1 MNYKSK
7 TPKYK
12 NHVVTV
18 DGIKFDSMKEAN
30 RYRELKL
37 LEKAGKIT
45 GLQRQVKY
53 ILIPSQFGRVPDAS
67 RPGGTKRVCL
77 EREVS
82 YYADFVYKDAYGNLV
97 VEDVKGYRDPAS
109 AAYAKF
115 VIKRKLMLE
124 RYGIRINEI

>member
-12 NHVVTV
+12 NHIITV
-18 DGIKFDSMKEAN
+18 DGIKFDSVKESN
-30 RYRELKL
+30 RYRELKH
-37 LEKAGKIT
+37 LENSGEIT
-45 GLQRQVKY
+45 GLQLQVKY
-53 ILIPSQFGRVPDAS
+53 LLIPSQFGRVPDER

-77 EREVS
+77 EREVA
-82 YYADFVYKDAYGNLV
+82 YFADFVYRDKAGNLV

-124 RYGIRINEI
+124 RYGIRVIEI

>member
-1 MNYKSK
+1 MIR
-7 TPKYK
+7 PKYK
-12 NHVVTV
+12 NKTVTI
-18 DGIKFDSMKEAN
+18 DGITFDSIKEGN

-45 GLQRQVKY
+45 GLQLQVKY
-53 ILIPSQFGRVPDAS
+53 LLIPSQFGRVPDEHH
-67 RPGGTKRVCL
+67 PGMTKRVCL

-82 YYADFVYKDAYGNLV
+82 YYADFVYKDADGILI

-124 RYGIRINEI
+124 RYGIRVSEV

>member
-12 NHVVTV
+12 NHSITV
-18 DGIKFDSMKEAN
+18 DGIKFDSVKESN

-37 LEKAGKIT
+37 LEKAGEIA
-45 GLQRQVKY
+45 GLQLQVKY
-53 ILIPSQFGRVPDAS
+53 LLIPSQFGRVTDAR

-82 YYADFVYKDAYGNLV
+82 YYADFVYKDADGNLV

-124 RYGIRINEI
+124 RYGIRINEV

>member
-1 MNYKSK
+1 MKR
-7 TPKYK
+7 PKYK
-12 NHVVTV
+12 NHVVTIE
-18 DGIKFDSMKEAN
+18 GITFDSMKEGN

-37 LEKAGKIT
+37 LERAGKIT
-45 GLQRQVKY
+45 GLQLQVKY
-53 ILIPSQFGRVPDAS
+53 ILIPSQFGRVPDAQ

-82 YYADFVYKDAYGNLV
+82 YYADFVYKDADGQLV

-124 RYGIRINEI
+124 RYGIRIIEV

>member
-1 MNYKSK
+1 MNPKSK
-7 TPKYK
+7 RPKYK
-12 NHVVTV
+12 NHVVTIE
-18 DGIKFDSMKEAN
+18 GITFDSMKEGN

-37 LEKAGKIT
+37 LERAGKIT
-45 GLQRQVKY
+45 GLQLQVKY
-53 ILIPSQFGRVPDAS
+53 ILIPSQFGRVPDAQRS
-67 RPGGTKRVCL
+67 GGTKRVCL

-82 YYADFVYKDAYGNLV
+82 YYADFVYKDADGQLV

-124 RYGIRINEI
+124 RYGIRIIEV